1 MNDNMKEDV
10 LRVLLSEDEIREKVR
25 ELGGKITAD
34 YKNSNL
40 MLVTVLKGAVVFL
53 ADLMRQIDVP
63 AEIDFMVVSSYGSGV
78 KSSGVVKIVKDLDE
92 SIAGKNV
99 LIVED
104 IIDSGRTLAYLIE
117 ILKQRNP
124 ESIHLCTLLD
134 KPERR
139 VKKQVKVDYTCFTIP
154 DEFVVGY
161 GLDYDQ
167 KYRNLPYI
175 GVVELDAE

>member
-1 MNDNMKEDV
+1 MAENVRILLKEEEVDKRIAEV
-10 LRVLLSEDEIREKVR
+10 AAMINRDYA
-25 ELGGKITAD
+25 GKEVHLICI
-34 YKNSNL
+34 
-40 MLVTVLKGAVVFL
+40 LKGGVFFTCEL
-53 ADLMRQIDVP
+53 AKRLTVP
-63 AEIDFMVVSSYGSGV
+63 VSMDFMSVSSYGSGTE
-78 KSSGVVKIVKDLDE
+78 SSGVVRIVKDLDE
-92 SIAGKNV
+92 SIEGKNV

-139 VKKQVKVDYTCFTIP
+139 VKKQVKVDYTCFEIP
-154 DEFVVGY
+154 DEFVVGF
-161 GLDYDQ
+161 GLDYDK

-175 GVVELDAE
+175 GVVEFQ